1 MSHRSQVAID
11 QEVAIVDAQITILR
25 KREDELQKIIEDMLK
40 MQESICAERLA
51 LEAKVIVQMTLKA
64 A

>member
-1 MSHRSQVAID
+1 M
-11 QEVAIVDAQITILR
+11 DAQITILR

-64 A
+64 ACTDHASPS